1 MRRRAA
7 SGSAVGAGKGVAAAL
22 IVVGTALALLLIV
35 RARPAPD
42 PFDPRS
48 SAPNGATALVE
59 LLERSGSEVAIT
71 RTAPGPGA
79 DTRLLVIDDRLDD
92 DQRSATLDFIEG
104 GGLAVVADPAST
116 LHGGPQLD
124 GGSIEVEA
132 FGLPTE
138 RLATDRETNVPIGSC
153 SIGALQQLR
162 GLYVPDGLLFPV
174 GPDEPQC
181 FSEDAQSFV
190 IVRQIGQGTVVGLG
204 DNEVLVNRHLRRAD
218 NAGLATALLASNDGQ
233 SRSQDGGQ
241 SSGATVTI
249 LLGTGTAASIED
261 LGEGEETLV
270 DLVPPWAWMA
280 LVLAALGF
288 LVFAVSRSV
297 RVGGVVDEPL
307 ATPRAGSELVVA
319 TGNLMQRAHHTSRAG
334 WLMQNRLHRDLC
346 TELHVELTAPLAEL
360 DAAVAARTSLA
371 PGTTEQL
378 LSCTAND
385 DSQLLAL
392 SGQID
397 RIRKDVMT

>member
-1 MRRRAA
+1 MSRQAA
-7 SGSAVGAGKGVAAAL
+7 AGDTIGAGKGVLAAL

-59 LLERSGSEVAIT
+59 VLERSGAEVAIT
-71 RTAPGPGA
+71 RTAPEPGTT
-79 DTRLLVIDDRLDD
+79 TRLLVIDDRLDD
-92 DQRSATLDFIEG
+92 DQRSATLDFIEQ

-124 GGSIEVEA
+124 GGSIAVEG
-132 FGLPTE
+132 FGLPE
-138 RLATDRETNVPIGSC
+138 RRLEADRETNVARGTC
-153 SIGALQQLR
+153 NIGALERLR
-162 GLYVPDGLLFPV
+162 GLYVPQGLLYPV

-181 FSEDAQSFV
+181 FSGDAQSFV
-190 IVRQIGQGTVVGLG
+190 IVRQIGSGTVVGLG
-204 DNEVLVNRHLRRAD
+204 DNEVLVNQYLRRAD
-218 NAGLATALLASNDGQ
+218 NAGLATALLAPRDGT
-233 SRSQDGGQ
+233 D
-241 SSGATVTI
+241 VTI

-261 LGEGEETLV
+261 IGAGEETLV

-288 LVFAVSRSV
+288 VIFAVSRSV
-297 RVGGVVDEPL
+297 RVGAVLDEPL
-307 ATPRAGSELVVA
+307 ATPLAGSELVAA
-319 TGNLMQRAHHTSRAG
+319 TGNLMQRAKHTSRAG

-346 TELHVELTAPLAEL
+346 AELHIDLAAPLAEL
-360 DAAVAARTSLA
+360 DAAVAARTNLP

-378 LSCTAND
+378 LNRTATD

-397 RIRKDVMT
+397 RIRKDVLI